1 MCKAA
6 HYIELVDAQIDYMSA
21 TLVYGLSQKTN
32 EIYVF
37 KSSNLI
43 SNPEP
48 NSCNYLKK
56 VTMPDEFKEAN
67 QLKMTAVKGGL
78 MISSD
83 LG

>member
-48 NSCNYLKK
+48 NSCTYLKK